1 MANPDNRI
9 PEQQVVSGRLCWRM
23 RCAVHHAGMQPFDRA
38 AGGCHAQGG
47 QHGMNQRRQ
56 ACRKQ
61 RASEAE
67 SDPICSK

>member
-1 MANPDNRI
+1 
-9 PEQQVVSGRLCWRM
+9 
-23 RCAVHHAGMQPFDRA
+23 MQPFDRA